1 MDNRYQVKKIV
12 TQFRT
17 EKQALWG
24 HAYTSGYF
32 ETLVIELLTNAREVD
47 RALVLK
53 QLEKS
58 V

>member
-1 MDNRYQVKKIV
+1 MTKQEHVKKVV

-17 EKQALWG
+17 SKQALWG

-47 RALVLK
+47 RVLVLK